1 MVEREY
7 RDYLFRSNYKPKY
20 LNNIKDKFRDL
31 YIKEY
36 NVKSFSQITD
46 GFYCV
51 LYNIVRA
58 YNYGCVGLY
67 VSRDYNFYKTDVI
80 FNGKVMNFRIGYESI
95 TKTLDFL
102 EKYNFIESSKGFYVS
117 DRHKKT
123 GHITFRPALIELI
136 EDNVDKSKLKFK
148 LLENV
153 VVLRDVKG
161 ENLPFRRTKEIRS
174 MIDLINSYNAFMEGV
189 EVTFQG
195 KRLNTQVHRSFS
207 RSSFDKGGR
216 YYSSGRGI
224 QQLSKQ
230 DREYV
235 LIDGEFTVEMDFKA
249 LHPSIL
255 YEKEG
260 IVLDE
265 NFDVYGGESAA
276 YNFQVVPDVV
286 LKRREIDR
294 KYNPVRNFLKKT
306 LLVMINGRSS
316 GQVAGKMQQLLL
328 EDRQKPEDEQDFA
341 GLVDVDPYNA
351 IEFLSDHNEMI
362 SKYFHSDAGIDL
374 QRLDSDIISMVIEYC
389 VQREIPILT
398 VHDSVIVPQSHVG
411 EVLSVMKASYKSV
424 VGSDFNCRIE
434 V

>member
-1 MVEREY
+1 MEREY
-7 RDYLFRSNYKPKY
+7 RDYLLRNNYKPKY
-20 LNNIKDKFRDL
+20 LNSIKDKL
-31 YIKEY
+31 KLMYIKEHGI
-36 NVKSFSQITD
+36 NSFNHCVD

-67 VSRDYNFYKTDVI
+67 VSRDRNFYNTNII
-80 FNGKVMNFRIGYESI
+80 FNGKVMDFRIGYESV

-102 EKYNFIESSKGFYVS
+102 EKFGLIESCKGYYLNDKNKS
-117 DRHKKT
+117 T
-123 GHITFRPALIELI
+123 GHITFTPELI
-136 EDNVDKSKLKFK
+136 DMIESCVDKSKMKFK

-153 VVLRDVKG
+153 VVLKDVKG
-161 ENLPFRRTKEIRS
+161 INLPFRRTKEIRN
-174 MIDLINSYNAFMEGV
+174 MIDLINSYNAFMETV

-230 DREYV
+230 DRDLV
-235 LIDGEFTVEMDFKA
+235 LIDGEFTVEMDFKG
-249 LHPSIL
+249 LHPSVL

-265 NFDVYGGESAA
+265 NFDVYGGDGAA
-276 YNFQVVPDVV
+276 YSFQVIPDVV
-286 LKRREIDR
+286 LKRREYDK

-316 GQVAGKMQQLLL
+316 AQVAGKMQQLLN
-328 EDRQKPEDEQDFA
+328 EDRQKPQDEQDFA
-341 GLVDVDPYNA
+341 GLMDVDPYNA

-374 QRLDSDIISMVIEYC
+374 QRLDSDIISMIIEYC
-389 VQREIPILT
+389 IQREIPILT
-398 VHDSVIVPQSHVG
+398 VHDSVIVPQSYAG
-411 EVLSVMKASYKSV
+411 EVLNVMKASYKSV